1 MNRPASIVLFEKLYI
16 AVIVI
21 GVIGVALSWSSLS
34 AMANSQPGVSGSVG
48 SGILIGALVF
58 GFLIPL
64 LLVYFIA
71 RRASNIAKWIFVVL
85 TAFSVYSF
93 IATVSDPAVPKGL
106 LLAVNVV
113 SLVLTLYCAWLL
125 FKPDAKAWLESK
137 GADGPGDPT
146 TFE

>member
-1 MNRPASIVLFEKLYI
+1 MNRPASIILFEKLYI
-16 AVIVI
+16 VVIVI
-21 GVIGVALSWSSLS
+21 GVIGVALSWSSLT
-34 AMANSQPGVSGSVG
+34 AMAGSQAGVPESVG
-48 SGILIGALVF
+48 SGILIGALIF
-58 GFLIPL
+58 GFLLPL
-64 LLVYFIA
+64 LLLYFIA

-93 IATVSDPAVPKGL
+93 IATIANPAVPKGI

>member
-1 MNRPASIVLFEKLYI
+1 MDRPASIVLFEKLYI

-34 AMANSQPGVSGSVG
+34 AMANNQPGISESVG
-48 SGILIGALVF
+48 SGILVGALVF

-71 RRASNIAKWIFVVL
+71 RRASSMAKWIFVVL
-85 TAFSVYSF
+85 TAFGVYSF
-93 IATVSDPAVPKGL
+93 ISTVSDPAVPKGIL
-106 LLAVNVV
+106 FGINVV
-113 SLVLTLYCAWLL
+113 SLLVTLYCAWLL
-125 FKPDAKAWLESK
+125 FKPDAKAWLESH

-146 TFE
+146 TFD

>member
-16 AVIVI
+16 VVIII
-21 GVIGVALSWSSLS
+21 GVIGVALSWSSLT
-34 AMANSQPGVSGSVG
+34 AMAGNQPGVPESVG
-48 SGILIGALVF
+48 SGILIGALIF
-58 GFLIPL
+58 GFLVPL
-64 LLVYFIA
+64 VLLYFIA

-93 IATVSDPAVPKGL
+93 IATISNPAVPQGI

-137 GADGPGDPT
+137 GVDGPGDPT